1 VVSVNANSLRLDKP
15 TRVGVNGKSQRCLPG
30 CSTAAANA
38 NFIDRADDATSAAKQ
53 YAKLAE
59 VKKLDA
65 DLGLHLSFSG
75 RFVLGQK

>member
-1 VVSVNANSLRLDKP
+1 VKITSVRFGSA
-15 TRVGVNGKSQRCLPG
+15 LP
-30 CSTAAANA
+30 AEV
-38 NFIDRADDATSAAKQ
+38 DATSAAKQ